1 MEKLTVVGWTS
12 FESEYPTRQCTQEE
26 MNEIIELLQEEIKKH
41 KYYFGG
47 EEHQYSATGVPVF
60 SDGTCFRA
68 SMRGW
73 GYLMSTIYVG
83 PNNQKLSYMDF
94 YMSLGDKAVLPKNEV
109 INIKPGVV
117 KEESLGLIVRE
128 DGELLSQTL
137 SMGMPLMT
145 FDKVLKKYM
154 WVLNYHNFII
164 DTVNMPEYKIYAVA
178 NCDGRF
184 KTMNVTIPN
193 NNTIDNN

>member
-47 EEHQYSATGVPVF
+47 EEHQYSSRGVPVF

-83 PNNQKLSYMDF
+83 PNNEKLSYMDF
-94 YMSLGDKAVLPKNEV
+94 YMSLGDKAVLPKNEI
-109 INIKPGVV
+109 INIKPSVV
-117 KEESLGLIVRE
+117 KEESLGLIVSE

-154 WVLNYHNFII
+154 DML
-164 DTVNMPEYKIYAVA
+164 EKQ
-178 NCDGRF
+178 
-184 KTMNVTIPN
+184 N
-193 NNTIDNN
+193 NKN